1 MSTPK
6 SQAEIDFENTS
17 NEDMIGTALP
27 WRAYPEPFRETYEL
41 CDGNDVTIARNM
53 QRRVAEAVAAIVNQ
67 RIRLRG
73 GEQVR
78 APR

>member
-1 MSTPK
+1 MRNSDDATSTEP
-6 SQAEIDFENTS
+6 AEELRDT
-17 NEDMIGTALP
+17 MTGTALP

-41 CDGNDVTIARNM
+41 CDGNGVAIARNM

-67 RIRLRG
+67 RVRLRG

-78 APR
+78 TPR

>member
-6 SQAEIDFENTS
+6 SQAEIDFENNS
-17 NEDMIGTALP
+17 NEDMTGTALP

-41 CDGNDVTIARNM
+41 CDGNDVTIACNM
-53 QRRVAEAVAAIVNQ
+53 QRAVAEAVAAIVNQ

-78 APR
+78 ASR

>member
-1 MSTPK
+1 MGGKKTRGGGVK
-6 SQAEIDFENTS
+6 
-17 NEDMIGTALP
+17 
-27 WRAYPEPFRETYEL
+27 WR
-41 CDGNDVTIARNM
+41 CDGNDVTIACNM
-53 QRRVAEAVAAIVNQ
+53 QRAVAEAVAAIVNQ

>member
-6 SQAEIDFENTS
+6 SQVEIDFENTS

-41 CDGNDVTIARNM
+41 CDGNGVTIAHNM

-67 RIRLRG
+67 RVRPRG